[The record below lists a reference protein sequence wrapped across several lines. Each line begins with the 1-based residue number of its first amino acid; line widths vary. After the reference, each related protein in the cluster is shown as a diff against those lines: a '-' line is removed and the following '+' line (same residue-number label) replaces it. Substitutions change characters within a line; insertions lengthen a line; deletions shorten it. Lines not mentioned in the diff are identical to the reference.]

1 MVSSGVDIIEIQ
13 RVQDSIENIG
23 ENFKRKVYTDNEI
36 KYCESK
42 KSNKYQH
49 YAARFAAKEAIFKA
63 ISRFLESKYDF
74 SWKNVEILNDEE
86 GKPIINFIGVEFKQI
101 SSIDISI
108 SHCKEF
114 AVANVVLQ
122 YREQ

>member
-23 ENFKRKVYTDNEI
+23 EKFKRKVYTDNEI

-42 KSNKYQH
+42 KANKYQH

-86 GKPIINFIGVEFKQI
+86 GKPIINFIGIEFKQI